1 MYRTTFDGSR
11 QSDVVS
17 PVLTCL
23 SKNGDNVG
31 VGRQVDMG
39 TRGGERKA
47 NKKYLSK
54 EYKRTVR
61 DQWIVLPLAITL
73 KVSLDNR
80 SLKNSSFRNCE

>member
-31 VGRQVDMG
+31 VGRHVGDMSATYPTKVG
-39 TRGGERKA
+39 RPPEVA
-47 NKKYLSK
+47 LL
-54 EYKRTVR
+54 VR
-61 DQWIVLPLAITL
+61 YVGLYNQSEVNRDETLTL
-73 KVSLDNR
+73 KCR
-80 SLKNSSFRNCE
+80 